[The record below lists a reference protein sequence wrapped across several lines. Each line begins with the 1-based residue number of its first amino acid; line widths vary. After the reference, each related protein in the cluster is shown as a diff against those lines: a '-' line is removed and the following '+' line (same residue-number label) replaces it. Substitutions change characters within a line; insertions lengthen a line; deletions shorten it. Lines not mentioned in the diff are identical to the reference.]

1 MKNIFR
7 ENFFF
12 ISKFINI
19 LFSKF
24 ELKNLYI
31 KGQEGDKFYII
42 LSGEVGVFIQK
53 EYKREEGVEELL
65 SQKNLLKK

>member
-1 MKNIFR
+1 
-7 ENFFF
+7 
-12 ISKFINI
+12 